1 MGVTYEEKRN
11 ELMNFLYAFKSEL
24 CCDGGI
30 ISKGNILRISD
41 NKYTAFVKVE
51 STNFTIENE
60 KEIRIY
66 GPAIVCDV
74 KDNMAF
80 KSCFDAVLDITDSEI
95 NVVLCTKSE
104 TIDELSRIV
113 KNGVEY
119 IFDI

>member
-1 MGVTYEEKRN
+1 MKITYREKRN
-11 ELMNFLYAFKSEL
+11 ELMNYLYAFKSEL

-51 STNFTIENE
+51 NTNFTIENE

-66 GPAIVCDV
+66 GPAIIYDGEE
-74 KDNMAF
+74 NMAF
-80 KSCFDAVLDITDSEI
+80 KSRFDAVLDITDSEI
-95 NVVLCTKSE
+95 NVVLCTKGE
-104 TIDELSRIV
+104 ITEELSLIV
-113 KNGVEY
+113 RNEVEY